1 MPKCDQDLTGFEILS
16 PTEQSLPV
24 VVASPH
30 SGDCYPED
38 LLAAARLDPLSLRRS
53 EDCFVDELFGD
64 AVDCGAP
71 LLRALFPRA
80 YVDVNREPWEL
91 DPAMFEDELPGWVNR
106 GSPRVAAGLGTIA
119 RVVSDGVAIYRRK
132 LRFAE
137 AEARVEQLYK
147 PYHAA
152 LARLLARTRERFG
165 TCLLID
171 AHSMPS
177 APASGGSR
185 GVELADIVLGDLNGT
200 SCAPVVIEAAE
211 TLLAGL
217 GYRVAR
223 NKPYAGGHTTLI
235 HGAPGEGRHCLQVEI
250 NRSLYMNERSLQR
263 KPGFATIR
271 EHMRVLIA
279 GLGAVVP
286 ELLAAK

>member
-1 MPKCDQDLTGFEILS
+1 MPKCERDLTAFEILS
-16 PTEQSLPV
+16 PVDQAVPL

-30 SGDCYPED
+30 SGSAYPAD
-38 LLAAARLDPLSLRRS
+38 LIAAARLDAVSLRRS

-64 AVDCGAP
+64 AVACGAP

-91 DPAMFEDELPGWVNR
+91 DPTMFEDELPDWVNR

-119 RVVSDGVAIYRRK
+119 RIVSEGVAIYRRK

-152 LARLLARTRERFG
+152 LDRLLKATQERFG
-165 TCLLID
+165 TYLLID

-177 APASGGSR
+177 SSGGLGHRST
-185 GVELADIVLGDLNGT
+185 ELADIVLGDLNGT
-200 SCAPVVIEAAE
+200 SCAPAIVDGAEA
-211 TLLAGL
+211 LLAGL

-235 HGAPGEGRHCLQVEI
+235 HGAPHEGRHCLQVEI
-250 NRSLYMNERSLQR
+250 NRSLYMNERNLQR
-263 KPGFATIR
+263 KVGFATIR
-271 EHMRVLIA
+271 EHMRTLVDS
-279 GLGAVVP
+279 LGILVP
-286 ELLAAK
+286 KLGTSK

>member
-1 MPKCDQDLTGFEILS
+1 MRKCERDLTAFEILS
-16 PTEQSLPV
+16 PLDQAVPL

-30 SGDCYPED
+30 SGSCYPAD
-38 LLAAARLDPLSLRRS
+38 LIAAARLDPLSLRRS

-91 DPAMFEDELPGWVNR
+91 DPTMFEDELPAWVNR

-119 RVVSDGVAIYRRK
+119 RIVSDGVAIYRRK

-137 AEARVEQLYK
+137 AEARVERLYK

-152 LARLLARTRERFG
+152 LERLLKATHERFG

-177 APASGGSR
+177 SPGGLNHRSA
-185 GVELADIVLGDLNGT
+185 ELADIVLGDLNGT
-200 SCAPVVIEAAE
+200 SCSPVIVDAAE
-211 TLLAGL
+211 ALLTEL

-223 NKPYAGGHTTLI
+223 NKPYAGGHTTLL
-235 HGAPGEGRHCLQVEI
+235 HGTPNDGRHCLQVEI
-250 NRSLYMNERSLQR
+250 NRSLYMNERNLQR
-263 KPGFATIR
+263 KAGFSMIR
-271 EHMRVLIA
+271 DHMKTLVQSLGVLVPD
-279 GLGAVVP
+279 LVVP
-286 ELLAAK
+286 K

>member
-1 MPKCDQDLTGFEILS
+1 MRNCDRDLTPFEILS
-16 PTEQSLPV
+16 PEVQTAPV

-30 SGDCYPED
+30 SGNRYPED
-38 LLAAARLDPLSLRRS
+38 LLAAARLDSLNLRRS

-64 AVDCGAP
+64 TVACGAP

-91 DPAMFEDELPGWVNR
+91 DPTMFEDELPAWVNR

-119 RVVSDGVAIYRRK
+119 RVVSEGVAIYRRK

-137 AEARVEQLYK
+137 AEARIEQLYK

-152 LARLLARTRERFG
+152 LARLLAATRDGFG

-177 APASGGSR
+177 LPGIAGGNRAP
-185 GVELADIVLGDLNGT
+185 ELADIVLGDLNGT
-200 SCAPVVIEAAE
+200 SCAPDIIGAAE
-211 TLLAGL
+211 ALLSGL
-217 GYRVAR
+217 GYRVTR

-263 KPGFATIR
+263 KAGFATIR
-271 EHMRVLIA
+271 EHMRLLVEA
-279 GLGAVVP
+279 MGGVV
-286 ELLAAK
+286 ARRNSV

>member
-1 MPKCDQDLTGFEILS
+1 MRKCDRDLTAFEILS
-16 PTEQSLPV
+16 PDVQAVPV

-30 SGDCYPED
+30 SGNCYPDD
-38 LLAAARLDPLSLRRS
+38 LIAAARLDALSLRRS

-64 AVDCGAP
+64 AVACGVP

-91 DPAMFEDELPGWVNR
+91 DPSMFEDELPAWVNR

-119 RVVSDGVAIYRRK
+119 RIVSEGVAIYRRK

-152 LARLLARTRERFG
+152 LDHLLAATRARFG

-177 APASGGSR
+177 APGVAGSR
-185 GVELADIVLGDLNGT
+185 APELADIVLGDLNGT
-200 SCAPVVIEAAE
+200 SCAPVIIEAAE
-211 TLLAGL
+211 ALLTGL
-217 GYRVAR
+217 GYRVTR

-235 HGAPGEGRHCLQVEI
+235 HGAPREGRHCLQVEI

-263 KPGFATIR
+263 KAGFATIR
-271 EHMRVLIA
+271 EHMRTLID
-279 GLGAVVP
+279 GLGVLVP
-286 ELLAAK
+286 DLVAAK